1 MKTAPARACTSA
13 QNWFQPV
20 GMGRAVARMRLQ
32 QMSPLFRWTARAAAL
47 AALCLSWA
55 FFAHGQ
61 NDAARKYTW
70 KPLEFAIVRF
80 NDEAPNS
87 WNIYHCEKKGLL
99 LVRLWKRYLFIDVEE
114 EEVYDLDPQKLA
126 IQGNSVT
133 WSFADLPDKPI
144 HTPDWTDR
152 NVGRM
157 QRLRFR
163 LGKDGHVLELQL
175 PFDVNGRP
183 IY

>member
-1 MKTAPARACTSA
+1 MKTASARACTSVRSLLR
-13 QNWFQPV
+13 PIGV
-20 GMGRAVARMRLQ
+20 GRAVALVAICL
-32 QMSPLFRWTARAAAL
+32 SCAIFARA
-47 AALCLSWA
+47 
-55 FFAHGQ
+55 Q
-61 NDAARKYTW
+61 NEAARKYTW
-70 KPLEFAIVRF
+70 KPLEFAILRF

-114 EEVYDLDPQKLA
+114 EEVYDLDPQKLTF
-126 IQGNSVT
+126 QGETVS

-163 LGKDGHVLELQL
+163 LGKDGHYLELQL

-183 IY
+183 MY

>member
-1 MKTAPARACTSA
+1 MKCTPAQACTAA
-13 QNWFQPV
+13 QNPLRPV
-20 GMGRAVARMRLQ
+20 GMACAVARLRLQ
-32 QMSPLFRWTARAAAL
+32 QRSPLFRWLGRGAAL
-47 AALCLSWA
+47 AGLCLASA
-55 FFAHGQ
+55 CFAQAQ
-61 NDAARKYTW
+61 NEAARKYTW
-70 KPLEFAIVRF
+70 KPLEFAILRF

-99 LVRLWKRYLFIDVEE
+99 LVRLWKRYLFIDVQE
-114 EEVYDLDPQKLA
+114 EEVYDLDPQKLTV
-126 IQGNSVT
+126 QGDNVT

-152 NVGRM
+152 DVGRM

-163 LGKDGHVLELQL
+163 LGKDGHFLELQL
-175 PFDVNGRP
+175 PFDINGRP

>member
-1 MKTAPARACTSA
+1 
-13 QNWFQPV
+13 
-20 GMGRAVARMRLQ
+20 MRLR
-32 QMSPLFRWTARAAAL
+32 QMSAAFRWLVRMFVLAVLCVSFCNLSRAQTQA
-47 AALCLSWA
+47 S
-55 FFAHGQ
+55 
-61 NDAARKYTW
+61 RKYTW
-70 KPLEFAIVRF
+70 KPLAFAILRI
-80 NDEAPNS
+80 NDEAPKS

-126 IQGNSVT
+126 NEGENVI
-133 WSFADLPDKPI
+133 WSFADLPDNPI
-144 HTPDWTDR
+144 NTPDWTDR
-152 NVGRM
+152 NIGRM

-163 LGKDGHVLELQL
+163 LGKDGHFLELQL

>member
-1 MKTAPARACTSA
+1 MKTAPARACSSA
-13 QNWFQPV
+13 QDWFRHV
-20 GMGRAVARMRLQ
+20 GMGRAVARMRLR
-32 QMSPLFRWTARAAAL
+32 QMSPLFRWTARAAVLVAIGL
-47 AALCLSWA
+47 AWA
-55 FFAHGQ
+55 VFAHAQ
-61 NDAARKYTW
+61 SEAARKYTW
-70 KPLEFAIVRF
+70 KPLEFAILRF

-99 LVRLWKRYLFIDVEE
+99 LVRLWKRYLFVDVEE
-114 EEVYDLDPQKLA
+114 EEVYDLDPQKLT

-144 HTPDWTDR
+144 LTPDWTDR

-175 PFDVNGRP
+175 PFDINGRP

>member
-1 MKTAPARACTSA
+1 MKTARGPAQSGFR
-13 QNWFQPV
+13 PV
-20 GMGRAVARMRLQ
+20 GMGRPVAQLRLR
-32 QMSPLFRWTARAAAL
+32 QMSAGFRRLARVAAAL
-47 AALCLSWA
+47 AICLSCA
-55 FFAHGQ
+55 FFARAQ
-61 NDAARKYTW
+61 NETARKYTW
-70 KPLEFAIVRF
+70 KPLEFAILLF

-114 EEVYDLDPQKLA
+114 EEVYDLDPQKLT

-163 LGKDGHVLELQL
+163 LGKDGHFLELQL